1 MMFSLAAQAQT
12 TPKYVDVPTTVQCA
26 DTSDLIKYLQETHK
40 EFPVM
45 VGVAEKLLMIIW
57 KHTQTGD
64 FSVTLS
70 STDGSMSCM
79 VIVGSKLRSVNEK
92 GL

>member
-12 TPKYVDVPTTVQCA
+12 TPKYVDIQTTVQCT
-26 DTSDLIKYLQETHK
+26 DTADLIKYLQETHK

-45 VGVAEKLLMIIW
+45 VGVAEKLLMVIW

-70 STDGSMSCM
+70 SSDGSMSCM

>member
-1 MMFSLAAQAQT
+1 MFSLAAQAQT
-12 TPKYVDVPTTVQCA
+12 SPKYVDIQTTVQCA
-26 DTSDLIKYLQETHK
+26 DTADVIKYLQGTHK

-45 VGVAEKLLMIIW
+45 VGVAEKLLMVVW

-70 STDGSMSCM
+70 SNDGSMTCM
-79 VIVGSKLRSVNEK
+79 VIVGSKLRTVNEK